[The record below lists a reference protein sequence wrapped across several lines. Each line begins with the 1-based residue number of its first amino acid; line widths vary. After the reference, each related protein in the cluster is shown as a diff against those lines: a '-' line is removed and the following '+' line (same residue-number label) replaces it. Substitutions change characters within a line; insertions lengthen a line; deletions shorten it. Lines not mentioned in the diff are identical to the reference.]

1 VVSYARTAALLFQ
14 EKVEQEL
21 RFRDMEKF
29 KNFTGIVAPL
39 DRPNVDTDQIIPKQ
53 FLKAVVRSGLG
64 AGLFYD
70 WRNQPD
76 SQFVLS
82 EPRFKQ
88 ANILVSRANFGCGS
102 SREHAVWALAD
113 FGFRAVIAPSVA
125 DIFRNNCLKNGVL
138 TIILKDEEVDAIFE
152 AIKRHQDY
160 ALNVDLAGQRVS
172 DDYGWSARFAID
184 EFAKKCLLEGLDDIA
199 LTLEHEEAITAYEGS
214 HPSPYR
220 G

>member
-1 VVSYARTAALLFQ
+1 
-14 EKVEQEL
+14 
-21 RFRDMEKF
+21 MGKF
-29 KNFTGIVAPL
+29 KNFAGIVAPL

-64 AGLFYD
+64 AGLFFD

-76 SQFVLS
+76 SQFVLQ

-113 FGFRAVIAPSVA
+113 FGFRAVIAPSFA
-125 DIFRNNCLKNGVL
+125 DIFSNNCLKNGVL
-138 TIILKDEEVDAIFE
+138 TIILKPDEVDAIFA
-152 AIKRHQDY
+152 AIKQHDGY
-160 ALNVDLAGQRVS
+160 WLNVDLAGQKVS
-172 DDYGWSARFAID
+172 DDSGWSARFVIA
-184 EFAKKCLLEGLDDIA
+184 EFPKKCLLEGLDDIA
-199 LTLEHEEAITAYEGS
+199 LTMTHEKEIAAYEAA
-214 HPSPYR
+214 HPAAAR